1 MLSSSVHG
9 GMLYHCRIFPGSDG
23 ESGVAGGACIEV
35 RFTVDSYTTIEYFIE
50 SDREAILSTRARRR
64 PDRKK
69 DQALEPEDGTPG
81 KSKDAEPATVGGRYK
96 GEKRKTKVDGYPME
110 FRSAEKLARV
120 LRCAARRVRS
130 TRKKKPGR
138 SGRDD
143 RSEERKAAGVS
154 TTQGEANRE
163 DPGSQTEPWAP
174 GPCKVCGRRS
184 ARQGHIDR

>member
-81 KSKDAEPATVGGRYK
+81 KSKDAEPATVAGA
-96 GEKRKTKVDGYPME
+96 TK
-110 FRSAEKLARV
+110 A
-120 LRCAARRVRS
+120 
-130 TRKKKPGR
+130 
-138 SGRDD
+138 
-143 RSEERKAAGVS
+143 RSENRKLMAIPS
-154 TTQGEANRE
+154 SFEALK
-163 DPGSQTEPWAP
+163 S
-174 GPCKVCGRRS
+174 
-184 ARQGHIDR
+184 